1 MEDILKKAEQAR
13 ESLIPSKSEAVYQK
27 EYKIY
32 LDWLTRKNVMPK
44 DVTETV
50 FLAYFQELSETSSP
64 NSLWTKWSMLKS
76 MVTIHEK
83 RDITKFN
90 ELQAFL
96 KRKSKSYKPKKS
108 AVLSPK
114 DVIRF
119 LKDAPNDI
127 HLLHKVV
134 LIMGYFGGCR
144 SQELLNLKISDIED
158 RDSVIVV
165 NVPESKTGVS
175 KKFTVVDEKGFS
187 ALPLLRLYMSLRPKD
202 IERFFCTSQLIG
214 KNMFGKIPSKIAM
227 YLGLPNSS
235 SYTGHCLRRTSATA
249 LANAGATMTN
259 LKKHG
264 GWKISTVAEGY
275 LEDSIELRNK
285 TARMLS
291 TLSSEEAG
299 TSTVVNRSSSH
310 TKEEIVSSGGS
321 NFQGT
326 FQNCTFIICNDVNK

>member
-1 MEDILKKAEQAR
+1 
-13 ESLIPSKSEAVYQK
+13 
-27 EYKIY
+27 
-32 LDWLTRKNVMPK
+32 MPK

-50 FLAYFQELSETSSP
+50 FLAYFQELSETYSP

-144 SQELLNLKISDIED
+144 SQELLNMKISDIED
-158 RDSVIVV
+158 RDSVMVV

-175 KKFTVVDEKGFS
+175 KKFTVVDEKEFS
-187 ALPLLRLYMSLRPKD
+187 ALPLLRLYMSLRPKG
-202 IERFFCTSQLIG
+202 IERFF
-214 KNMFGKIPSKIAM
+214 
-227 YLGLPNSS
+227 
-235 SYTGHCLRRTSATA
+235 
-249 LANAGATMTN
+249 
-259 LKKHG
+259 
-264 GWKISTVAEGY
+264 
-275 LEDSIELRNK
+275 
-285 TARMLS
+285 LS
-291 TLSSEEAG
+291 
-299 TSTVVNRSSSH
+299 
-310 TKEEIVSSGGS
+310 
-321 NFQGT
+321 F
-326 FQNCTFIICNDVNK
+326 

>member
-1 MEDILKKAEQAR
+1 MEDILKKAEQAK

-50 FLAYFQELSETSSP
+50 FLAYFQELSETYSP

-127 HLLHKVV
+127 HLLHKK
-134 LIMGYFGGCR
+134 
-144 SQELLNLKISDIED
+144 S
-158 RDSVIVV
+158 
-165 NVPESKTGVS
+165 
-175 KKFTVVDEKGFS
+175 
-187 ALPLLRLYMSLRPKD
+187 
-202 IERFFCTSQLIG
+202 
-214 KNMFGKIPSKIAM
+214 
-227 YLGLPNSS
+227 
-235 SYTGHCLRRTSATA
+235 
-249 LANAGATMTN
+249 
-259 LKKHG
+259 
-264 GWKISTVAEGY
+264 
-275 LEDSIELRNK
+275 
-285 TARMLS
+285 
-291 TLSSEEAG
+291 
-299 TSTVVNRSSSH
+299 
-310 TKEEIVSSGGS
+310 
-321 NFQGT
+321 GT
-326 FQNCTFIICNDVNK
+326 FEYEDIGYRGPGFRYDSKRTGK

>member
-13 ESLIPSKSEAVYQK
+13 ESLIPSKSEAVYQT

-50 FLAYFQELSETSSP
+50 FLAYFQELPETYSP

-76 MVTIHEK
+76 MVTVHEK

-114 DVIRF
+114 DVI
-119 LKDAPNDI
+119 K
-127 HLLHKVV
+127 
-134 LIMGYFGGCR
+134 
-144 SQELLNLKISDIED
+144 
-158 RDSVIVV
+158 
-165 NVPESKTGVS
+165 
-175 KKFTVVDEKGFS
+175 
-187 ALPLLRLYMSLRPKD
+187 
-202 IERFFCTSQLIG
+202 
-214 KNMFGKIPSKIAM
+214 
-227 YLGLPNSS
+227 
-235 SYTGHCLRRTSATA
+235 
-249 LANAGATMTN
+249 
-259 LKKHG
+259 
-264 GWKISTVAEGY
+264 
-275 LEDSIELRNK
+275 
-285 TARMLS
+285 
-291 TLSSEEAG
+291 
-299 TSTVVNRSSSH
+299 NRSSSH

>member
-1 MEDILKKAEQAR
+1 
-13 ESLIPSKSEAVYQK
+13 
-27 EYKIY
+27 
-32 LDWLTRKNVMPK
+32 
-44 DVTETV
+44 
-50 FLAYFQELSETSSP
+50 
-64 NSLWTKWSMLKS
+64 MLKS

-108 AVLSPK
+108 YPK

-119 LKDAPNDI
+119 LKDVPNDI

-144 SQELLNLKISDIED
+144 SQELLNMKISDIED
-158 RDSVIVV
+158 RDSVMVV

-175 KKFTVVDEKGFS
+175 KKFTVVEFS
-187 ALPLLRLYMSLRPKD
+187 ALPLLRLYMSLRPKG
-202 IERFFCTSQLIG
+202 IERFFLSFRQNKCTSQPIG

-235 SYTGHCLRRTSATA
+235 SYTGHCLRRTSSTA
-249 LANAGATMTN
+249 PANAGATMTN
-259 LKKHG
+259 SKRHEV
-264 GWKISTVAEGY
+264 WKSSTVAEGY

-285 TARMLS
+285 TARLN
-291 TLSSEEAG
+291 L
-299 TSTVVNRSSSH
+299 
-310 TKEEIVSSGGS
+310 
-321 NFQGT
+321 
-326 FQNCTFIICNDVNK
+326 C

>member
-1 MEDILKKAEQAR
+1 
-13 ESLIPSKSEAVYQK
+13 
-27 EYKIY
+27 
-32 LDWLTRKNVMPK
+32 MPK

-50 FLAYFQELSETSSP
+50 FLAYFQELSETYSP

-96 KRKSKSYKPKKS
+96 KRKSTSYKPKKS

-144 SQELLNLKISDIED
+144 SQELLNMKISDIED
-158 RDSVIVV
+158 RDSVMVV

-175 KKFTVVDEKGFS
+175 KKFTVVDEKEFS
-187 ALPLLRLYMSLRPKD
+187 ALLLLRQNK
-202 IERFFCTSQLIG
+202 CTSQPIG
-214 KNMFGKIPSKIAM
+214 KNMFGKIPSKMAM

-259 LKKHG
+259 LKRHG
-264 GWKISTVAEGY
+264 GWKSSTVAEGY

>member
-13 ESLIPSKSEAVYQK
+13 ESLIPSESEAVYQK

-50 FLAYFQELSETSSP
+50 FLAYFQELSETYSP

-96 KRKSKSYKPKKS
+96 KRKSKNYKPKKS

-127 HLLHKVV
+127 HLLHKVIFFLFSFLCV
-134 LIMGYFGGCR
+134 FISFFFVIGCF
-144 SQELLNLKISDIED
+144 D
-158 RDSVIVV
+158 
-165 NVPESKTGVS
+165 
-175 KKFTVVDEKGFS
+175 
-187 ALPLLRLYMSLRPKD
+187 Y
-202 IERFFCTSQLIG
+202 
-214 KNMFGKIPSKIAM
+214 
-227 YLGLPNSS
+227 GLF
-235 SYTGHCLRRTSATA
+235 
-249 LANAGATMTN
+249 
-259 LKKHG
+259 
-264 GWKISTVAEGY
+264 W
-275 LEDSIELRNK
+275 
-285 TARMLS
+285 RMQKS
-291 TLSSEEAG
+291 
-299 TSTVVNRSSSH
+299 
-310 TKEEIVSSGGS
+310 
-321 NFQGT
+321 GT
-326 FQNCTFIICNDVNK
+326 FEYEDIGYRGPGFRYGSERTGK

>member
-50 FLAYFQELSETSSP
+50 FLAYFQELSETYSP
-64 NSLWTKWSMLKS
+64 NSLWTEWSMLKS
-76 MVTIHEK
+76 MMTIHEK

-127 HLLHKVV
+127 HLLHTV
-134 LIMGYFGGCR
+134 GCF
-144 SQELLNLKISDIED
+144 D
-158 RDSVIVV
+158 
-165 NVPESKTGVS
+165 
-175 KKFTVVDEKGFS
+175 
-187 ALPLLRLYMSLRPKD
+187 Y
-202 IERFFCTSQLIG
+202 
-214 KNMFGKIPSKIAM
+214 
-227 YLGLPNSS
+227 GLF
-235 SYTGHCLRRTSATA
+235 
-249 LANAGATMTN
+249 
-259 LKKHG
+259 
-264 GWKISTVAEGY
+264 W
-275 LEDSIELRNK
+275 
-285 TARMLS
+285 RMQKS
-291 TLSSEEAG
+291 
-299 TSTVVNRSSSH
+299 
-310 TKEEIVSSGGS
+310 
-321 NFQGT
+321 GT
-326 FQNCTFIICNDVNK
+326 FEYEDIGYRGPGFRYGSERTGK

>member
-44 DVTETV
+44 DVTETA
-50 FLAYFQELSETSSP
+50 FLAYFQELSETYSP
-64 NSLWTKWSMLKS
+64 NS
-76 MVTIHEK
+76 
-83 RDITKFN
+83 
-90 ELQAFL
+90 FL

-144 SQELLNLKISDIED
+144 SQELLNMKISDIED
-158 RDSVIVV
+158 RDSVMVV

-175 KKFTVVDEKGFS
+175 KKFTVAS
-187 ALPLLRLYMSLRPKD
+187 
-202 IERFFCTSQLIG
+202 
-214 KNMFGKIPSKIAM
+214 
-227 YLGLPNSS
+227 
-235 SYTGHCLRRTSATA
+235 
-249 LANAGATMTN
+249 
-259 LKKHG
+259 
-264 GWKISTVAEGY
+264 
-275 LEDSIELRNK
+275 
-285 TARMLS
+285 
-291 TLSSEEAG
+291 
-299 TSTVVNRSSSH
+299 
-310 TKEEIVSSGGS
+310 
-321 NFQGT
+321 
-326 FQNCTFIICNDVNK
+326 